1 MRKNK
6 LLCGEKEEEENQIL
20 WKLIFNMQPIFI
32 VCRYLLDFLS
42 YWMRNYKWWKHDTF
56 LKYFYCTF
64 LKKILFLIL
73 WPNVRYGLA
82 VYVFMFSLSWLKNC
96 KNNLE
101 IIFWLCKV
109 VQKISKSSGQES
121 RVRTTPRV

>member
-42 YWMRNYKWWKHDTF
+42 YWMRNYK
-56 LKYFYCTF
+56 
-64 LKKILFLIL
+64 
-73 WPNVRYGLA
+73 
-82 VYVFMFSLSWLKNC
+82 
-96 KNNLE
+96 
-101 IIFWLCKV
+101 
-109 VQKISKSSGQES
+109 
-121 RVRTTPRV
+121 